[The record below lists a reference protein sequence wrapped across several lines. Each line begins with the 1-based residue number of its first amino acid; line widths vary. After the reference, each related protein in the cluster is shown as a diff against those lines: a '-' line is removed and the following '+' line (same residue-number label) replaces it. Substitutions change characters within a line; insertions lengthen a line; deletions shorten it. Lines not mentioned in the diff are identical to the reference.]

1 MGIENTHKL
10 IVNCLPLNE
19 GERRA
24 FAKAAR
30 DVPQEFVGVEAHRGD
45 MVWSAA
51 VPEELRSQ
59 ATAVI
64 GNFPVSQAAQYTRLE
79 WLQTFSAGV
88 DAYICPGVLPR
99 GTMVTNASGAYGQS
113 VSEHMF
119 ATMWALM
126 KNLNRYASN
135 QRDHQWQDEGPV
147 LSPEGGIALII
158 GVGDIGSHFAQLA
171 QSVGMRTF
179 GVRRHADVPAKGIE
193 KMYGFERLET
203 LLSLAD
209 VVAMAVPRSPQTHH
223 LLNADRLGRLK
234 STAIVIN
241 AGRGDAIDPEAL
253 ADALHN
259 GRLHGAGLDVTE
271 PEPLPAESPLW
282 DEPHCLITPHV
293 AGGNHLEKT
302 SEHIIRIALTN
313 VSRYAKQQE
322 LLNLVRY

>member
-30 DVPQEFVGVEAHRGD
+30 DVPQEFVGDEAHRGD

-51 VPEELRSQ
+51 VPEELRSR

-64 GNFPVSQAAQYTRLE
+64 GNFPVSQASQYTRLE

-179 GVRRHADVPAKGIE
+179 GVRRYADVPAKGIE

-203 LLSLAD
+203 LLPLAD

-293 AGGNHLEKT
+293 AGGNHSEKT

>member
-30 DVPQEFVGVEAHRGD
+30 DVPQKFVGDEAHRGD

-51 VPEELRSQ
+51 VPEELRSR

-64 GNFPVSQAAQYTRLE
+64 GNFPVSQASQYTRLE

-99 GTMVTNASGAYGQS
+99 GTMVTNVSGAYGQS

-193 KMYGFERLET
+193 KM
-203 LLSLAD
+203 LA
-209 VVAMAVPRSPQTHH
+209 SS
-223 LLNADRLGRLK
+223 GWK
-234 STAIVIN
+234 
-241 AGRGDAIDPEAL
+241 
-253 ADALHN
+253 
-259 GRLHGAGLDVTE
+259 
-271 PEPLPAESPLW
+271 
-282 DEPHCLITPHV
+282 HCCHWRTWWRWRCRARHRP
-293 AGGNHLEKT
+293 
-302 SEHIIRIALTN
+302 IIC
-313 VSRYAKQQE
+313 
-322 LLNLVRY
+322 